1 MVVHNVPAGLG
12 TYANW
17 DERLDGL
24 LAWSVMSLQ
33 AVKAVEIGRGVVAA
47 ESFGSAV
54 HDAIHYAAED
64 TGKPT
69 RFTREQNNAGGIEG
83 GVSNGEDIVVR
94 GYLKPISTLRRPLES
109 VRFDTREATSASY
122 ERSDICV
129 VPAAGVAAE
138 AMVALTVA
146 GLAQQKFGGDSAA
159 RDEAKFRRI
168 HRTDTELL
176 SRSNDSEDCEISRA
190 GALSSPANRL
200 REFDSE
206 LRKFVADM
214 FETMY
219 ASQGIG
225 LAAQQVG
232 VAKRITVID
241 LSQGKDP
248 AQKLVLINP
257 EIIAREGKQYE
268 EEGCLSFPE
277 IREKIQR
284 AAKVRI
290 RAQDEHGK
298 WFEMDGEELLSR
310 AFQHEI
316 DHLDGML
323 FIFRMSGLKRD
334 LNLRKIRKMQREG
347 TW

>member
-1 MVVHNVPAGLG
+1 MA
-12 TYANW
+12 
-17 DERLDGL
+17 
-24 LAWSVMSLQ
+24 
-33 AVKAVEIGRGVVAA
+33 
-47 ESFGSAV
+47 
-54 HDAIHYAAED
+54 
-64 TGKPT
+64 
-69 RFTREQNNAGGIEG
+69 
-83 GVSNGEDIVVR
+83 
-94 GYLKPISTLRRPLES
+94 
-109 VRFDTREATSASY
+109 
-122 ERSDICV
+122 
-129 VPAAGVAAE
+129 
-138 AMVALTVA
+138 
-146 GLAQQKFGGDSAA
+146 
-159 RDEAKFRRI
+159 
-168 HRTDTELL
+168 DTELSTKKTGTL
-176 SRSNDSEDCEISRA
+176 LKIVKYPEPVLQQPGE
-190 GALSSPANRL
+190 PVT
-200 REFDSE
+200 EFDAE

-232 VAKRITVID
+232 IARRITVID
-241 LSQGKDP
+241 LSLGKDP

-257 EIIAREGKQYE
+257 EIIFREGKQYE

-290 RAQDEHGK
+290 RAQDQNGK

-316 DHLDGML
+316 DHLDGVL
-323 FIFRMSGLKRD
+323 FISRMSALKRD